1 MNTINTITL
10 ENNTSIIIEQFHKLS
25 VKYNGEF
32 TNLVSELQVLNPKLS
47 IYLSSIC
54 SRDYKNSELYNK
66 FIYIKIFIE
75 LIENQKNIENV
86 ITDCKFFKKII
97 VNISNKYEKKIN
109 VIYYKKKFSFKNIN
123 FLLFSFILIKKIFI
137 KFLLKAKKNKI
148 LNKDDK
154 YIIIEHPIIIKNK
167 IINHYFL
174 NLNKYIDGKKIIFV
188 PNLIFLDFNS
198 YLSINKLSDNF
209 FYKENLISFFDILI
223 SVLRSISLN
232 YSKIIYPKNN
242 DFNIEYLFK
251 SDLYNINAYE
261 KQIDGFINYY
271 SIKKLNTKK
280 INLSLFIC
288 WWENQAPSKGYIY
301 SLAKFYPD
309 CKTKGYL
316 GYIPRLN
323 DSKLFPSK
331 FESSTNLVPKIIC
344 LISDNLINDLKNI
357 FKYSIIESS
366 PAFRYDY
373 INHLSFQSVKSN
385 NILITLPIYI
395 DQSNFIINCLLNLP
409 NNFISNYNFN
419 LSIHPATNQNNLLNL
434 KQLIKKEKF
443 KLIDDNFEKNI
454 IKNSLL
460 ITSTSDTSFQALSL
474 NIPVIFHTNK
484 SQINDLSI
492 PSHFT
497 SDYYRY
503 SSTKNELIDYIDF
516 FMLKSFDN
524 SQNLNFYKKVTI
536 KNINQFLS

>member
-1 MNTINTITL
+1 M
-10 ENNTSIIIEQFHKLS
+10 
-25 VKYNGEF
+25 
-32 TNLVSELQVLNPKLS
+32 
-47 IYLSSIC
+47 
-54 SRDYKNSELYNK
+54 
-66 FIYIKIFIE
+66 
-75 LIENQKNIENV
+75 
-86 ITDCKFFKKII
+86 
-97 VNISNKYEKKIN
+97 
-109 VIYYKKKFSFKNIN
+109 
-123 FLLFSFILIKKIFI
+123 
-137 KFLLKAKKNKI
+137 
-148 LNKDDK
+148 
-154 YIIIEHPIIIKNK
+154 
-167 IINHYFL
+167 
-174 NLNKYIDGKKIIFV
+174 
-188 PNLIFLDFNS
+188 
-198 YLSINKLSDNF
+198 
-209 FYKENLISFFDILI
+209 
-223 SVLRSISLN
+223 
-232 YSKIIYPKNN
+232 
-242 DFNIEYLFK
+242 
-251 SDLYNINAYE
+251 
-261 KQIDGFINYY
+261 
-271 SIKKLNTKK
+271 
-280 INLSLFIC
+280 
-288 WWENQAPSKGYIY
+288 
-301 SLAKFYPD
+301 
-309 CKTKGYL
+309 
-316 GYIPRLN
+316 
-323 DSKLFPSK
+323 
-331 FESSTNLVPKIIC
+331 
-344 LISDNLINDLKNI
+344 ISDNLINDLKNI

-474 NIPVIFHTNK
+474 NIPVVFHTNK